1 MPSTSGAIAVGSTAI
16 PAAIGPLRCRDSHV
30 VSAHN
35 RISALPCE
43 NGHKVDDSDSQLSAD
58 ADRRKAYA
66 EDRKSRL
73 QRKRLIWFLV
83 SFALWVLSVV
93 PLARESTHG
102 REGAGAVAVYLAVG
116 AITLAVAAAIRGIY
130 VLLTKR
136 NLWWSPWVFVL
147 AAVVA
152 ISIYL
157 VQSSGPGGLISAP
170 RPEPTE
176 ERTGGS
182 R

>member
-1 MPSTSGAIAVGSTAI
+1 M
-16 PAAIGPLRCRDSHV
+16 D
-30 VSAHN
+30 
-35 RISALPCE
+35 E
-43 NGHKVDDSDSQLSAD
+43 SDSQVTPG

-73 QRKRLIWFLV
+73 QRKRLLWFLV

-93 PLARESTHG
+93 PLARESIHG
-102 REGAGAVAVYLAVG
+102 RDGAGAIAVYLAVG
-116 AITLAVAAAIRGIY
+116 AITLAAAAVIRGIY

-170 RPEPTE
+170 WREPTE
-176 ERTGGS
+176 ERAGGS
-182 R
+182 ISLSATRERGVIG

>member
-1 MPSTSGAIAVGSTAI
+1 MDEP
-16 PAAIGPLRCRDSHV
+16 GPHLT
-30 VSAHN
+30 
-35 RISALPCE
+35 P
-43 NGHKVDDSDSQLSAD
+43 G

-73 QRKRLIWFLV
+73 QRRRFTWFV
-83 SFALWVLSVV
+83 VCFALWVLSVV
-93 PLARESTHG
+93 PLARESMHG
-102 REGAGAVAVYLAVG
+102 REGARAVAVYLAVG
-116 AITLAVAAAIRGIY
+116 AITLAVAAVIRGIY

-136 NLWWSPWVFVL
+136 NLWWSPWVFVI

-170 RPEPTE
+170 STRAD
-176 ERTGGS
+176 
-182 R
+182 

>member
-1 MPSTSGAIAVGSTAI
+1 VDESDPQLTSGA
-16 PAAIGPLRCRDSHV
+16 
-30 VSAHN
+30 
-35 RISALPCE
+35 E
-43 NGHKVDDSDSQLSAD
+43 
-58 ADRRKAYA
+58 RRKAYA

-73 QRKRLIWFLV
+73 QRTRFIWFLV
-83 SFALWVLSVV
+83 CFALWVLSVV
-93 PLARESTHG
+93 LLARESMHG
-102 REGAGAVAVYLAVG
+102 REGARAVAVYLAVG
-116 AITLAVAAAIRGIY
+116 AITLAVAALIRGIY

-170 RPEPTE
+170 PIRAE
-176 ERTGGS
+176 
-182 R
+182 